1 MSGMCAAAKPA
12 LALSRPGVRLSI
24 GDAKDQAG
32 MEDKYA
38 LITTLVGAIVL
49 AFVFGFVA
57 QRFRLSPVVG
67 YLLAGLAVGPY
78 TPGFTGDVELALQLS
93 EIGVILLMFGVGLK
107 ISVND
112 IWSVRWVA
120 VPGSVAHTLAAG
132 ALGFLGGLGLG
143 LPAIESIILGASLSV
158 ASTIVFLR
166 ALEDRKLLKTE
177 AGRIGVSW
185 LLVEDLLIVLAIVVL
200 PALVW
205 ATSAEGASL
214 SPWRIVGALGMTFA
228 KIAGFVALIL
238 VIGARFF
245 PWLIIQIAH
254 TKSRELLSLGTLAL
268 ALGVAWAAYFW
279 FGASF
284 ALGAFLGGL
293 ALNGTRFSHKVA
305 EDSLP
310 LRDTFAVLFFV
321 AVGMLFDPG
330 VLMRHPL
337 AVAAVVAIVVAGKAG
352 LAHMLMRW
360 MNQPPHA
367 SIVMAM
373 GLAQIGEFSFVLAGL
388 GLQLEVMSSETYNL
402 ILAAALISIAL
413 NPFLLRLAPEAPA
426 VKPVPQPG
434 PGESVA

>member
-1 MSGMCAAAKPA
+1 
-12 LALSRPGVRLSI
+12 
-24 GDAKDQAG
+24 

-49 AFVFGFVA
+49 AFVFGFIA
-57 QRFRLSPVVG
+57 QRLRLSPIVG
-67 YLLAGLAVGPY
+67 YLVAGFLVGPY
-78 TPGFTGDVELALQLS
+78 SPGFTADVELALQLS

-107 ISVND
+107 ISVDD

-120 VPGSVAHTLAAG
+120 VPGSIVHTLLSAMLG
-132 ALGFLGGLGLG
+132 ALVGITLG
-143 LPAIESIILGASLSV
+143 LPLMESVILGISV
-158 ASTIVFLR
+158 SIASTIVFLR

-185 LLVEDLLIVLAIVVL
+185 LLIEDLLIVLAIVVL
-200 PALVW
+200 PALVSSL
-205 ATSAEGASL
+205 SAEDANI
-214 SPWRIVGALGMTFA
+214 SPLRIAGALGVTLA
-228 KIAGFVALIL
+228 KIVGFVALIM
-238 VIGARFF
+238 VVGARFF

-279 FGASF
+279 FDASF

-293 ALNGTRFSHKVA
+293 ALNGTKFSHKVA

-330 VLMRHPL
+330 VLLRQPWM
-337 AVAAVVAIVVAGKAG
+337 VATIVLVVIFGKAG
-352 LAHMLMRW
+352 LAYLLMRA
-360 MNQPPHA
+360 MKQPPHA
-367 SIVMAM
+367 SVVLAL

-388 GLQLEVMSSETYNL
+388 GLQLDVMSRETYNL
-402 ILAAALISIAL
+402 ILAAALISIAV
-413 NPFLLRLAPEAPA
+413 NPFLLRLTPEAPVA
-426 VKPVPQPG
+426 KPQPA
-434 PGESVA
+434 PGESIA